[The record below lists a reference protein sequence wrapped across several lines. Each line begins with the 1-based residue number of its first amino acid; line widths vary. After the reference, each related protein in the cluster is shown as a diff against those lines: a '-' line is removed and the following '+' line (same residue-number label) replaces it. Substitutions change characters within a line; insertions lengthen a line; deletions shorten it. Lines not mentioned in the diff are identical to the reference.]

1 MSSPRQEHQS
11 FPRQEHQEIE
21 KTFNDLHISGNTG
34 KTVLTHNPKP
44 QYQQQPTHNEPR
56 QRSSPEPKNRT
67 PFGHVVRHNYP
78 SHYQDNHA
86 TDVQLTDYDP
96 ITRYQTDT
104 KQNDQQM
111 KHTTAYYADNENT
124 TSKTTTPKLHPRTTQ
139 LTFQRYR
146 DAPNTSVMSHSTT
159 TSRTN
164 ENNQTQRASLLGNEG
179 TDLGGD
185 SPFFEYI
192 YPKEMIIFRIYG
204 TSRAEIDFPAKP
216 LYFKGLKWCKIS
228 PRAIVKS
235 SAGILS
241 ALEQWSNAD
250 FSWFQLI
257 LGWFRVGKC
266 RFYQCCASPQ

>member
-86 TDVQLTDYDP
+86 TDVQRTDYDP

-192 YPKEMIIFRIYG
+192 YPN
-204 TSRAEIDFPAKP
+204 
-216 LYFKGLKWCKIS
+216 
-228 PRAIVKS
+228 
-235 SAGILS
+235 
-241 ALEQWSNAD
+241 LEQKSIFAKKSTLLYVRINILVIQRVKTSKNPQKTTVLSDSVHYIASNSLSFAPGGLC
-250 FSWFQLI
+250 SVL
-257 LGWFRVGKC
+257 V
-266 RFYQCCASPQ
+266 